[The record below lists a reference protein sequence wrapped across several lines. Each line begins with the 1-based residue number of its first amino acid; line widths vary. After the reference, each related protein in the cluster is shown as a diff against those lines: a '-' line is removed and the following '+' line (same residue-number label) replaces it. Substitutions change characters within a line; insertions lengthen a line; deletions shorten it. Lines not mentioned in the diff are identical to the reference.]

1 MGPNAPSLVAL
12 VRQCGLY
19 LALCLALLAGQ
30 AQAQSV
36 GRAPVRSFDSIIE
49 SGVLK
54 VALYDDFAPY
64 SFRQD
69 GQPRGVDYEVA
80 EALAKGLGLRLE
92 LIWAPP
98 GENLDAD
105 LRDYIWRGHYLR
117 PEVLADVML
126 RVPYDR
132 EFAYKSNEFGELVNE
147 LVVMFGAYQ
156 RERWQVAY
164 DQRRLKTVP
173 SVAVFQ
179 QHPIGV
185 EVDSVPSFYLSS
197 VFDGMLSGKTHHFA
211 TPQAAFAGMRN
222 GEVDAVM
229 AMRGEIDWQLQQAA
243 DDNLALAEN
252 AYPDMGK
259 QVWDI
264 GMAVHESNRQLAYAL
279 EEKLEELILAGELK
293 TLYSRYGLRYEL
305 PGLYQDVD

>member
-1 MGPNAPSLVAL
+1 MRLTVLLLSALLCTLGLVA
-12 VRQCGLY
+12 
-19 LALCLALLAGQ
+19 APAQ
-30 AQAQSV
+30 AQA
-36 GRAPVRSFDSIIE
+36 PIRSYDSIIE
-49 SGVLK
+49 SAVLK
-54 VALYDDFAPY
+54 VALYEDFPPY
-64 SFRQD
+64 SFLQD
-69 GQPRGVDYEVA
+69 GQPRGVDYELA
-80 EALAKGLGLRLE
+80 QALATGLGLKLQ

-98 GENLDAD
+98 GEKLDDD

-117 PEVLADVML
+117 PDVLADVML

-132 EFAYKSNEFGELVNE
+132 EFSNMSNEFGELVNE
-147 LVVMFGAYQ
+147 QVVMFGPYQ

-164 DQRRLKTVP
+164 DRRRLKTVP

-197 VFDGMLSGKTHHFA
+197 VFDGMLSGKTHHFSN
-211 TPQAAFAGMRN
+211 PQAAFAGMKT

-229 AMRGEIDWQLQQAA
+229 AMRGEIDWQVKQAA
-243 DDNLALAEN
+243 DSNLALAEN
-252 AYPDMGK
+252 AYPKMGK

-279 EEKLEELILAGELK
+279 EEKLEELILSGDLK
-293 TLYSRYGLRYEL
+293 QLYGRYGLRYEL
-305 PGLYQDVD
+305 PGLYQEVE